1 MTLFWI
7 ICAALVLVAIAFV
20 AVPLLRATR
29 REDTGPARAALN
41 AEVYRDNLQELDR
54 ELADGVLSPEQ
65 HAIARAELDRR
76 ALVEAAVLDAED
88 ADRAAA
94 AASATG
100 GTPATSKVGADAT
113 APAASRRGRWLAS
126 GAFAMVPILTI
137 ATYLAIGNPAALAP
151 PDRQFLEM
159 VDSLAE
165 RMKTNP
171 GDPEGWVM
179 LARAY
184 QLTGRMP
191 EAVDAFEKAS
201 ALRPEDANLVASHA
215 DALAMVQGSLAG
227 RPFELIVKALKIDP
241 KNPTALALAATAAME
256 NGQFQESIA
265 LWSRLAAVVEPGS
278 RDRTAVDEAIEQV
291 RQIALAKGVKLAE
304 MPPPAAGAAANGAG
318 QGAAKGVAK
327 GVPKGDGAP
336 AAGGA
341 RISGEVTLAPE
352 LMRQAKPDES
362 VFIFARAVDGPP
374 LPLAVIRTTVKEL
387 PLQFTLDDSM
397 SMAPTAK
404 LSMHKQVVVSARVS
418 RSGDAKPQPGDLIGT
433 VQPVNVGATGV
444 QVRITD
450 VVR

>member
-7 ICAALVLVAIAFV
+7 LCAALVLLAIAFV
-20 AVPLLRATR
+20 VVPLLRATR
-29 REDTGPARAALN
+29 LEDTGPARAALN

-76 ALVEAAVLDAED
+76 ALVEADLLDAS
-88 ADRAAA
+88 AAAAAA
-94 AASATG
+94 AASVA
-100 GTPATSKVGADAT
+100 AT
-113 APAASRRGRWLAS
+113 AATAAGARGRAPARRGRWLVS

-165 RMKTNP
+165 RMKANP

-184 QLTGRMP
+184 QITGRMP
-191 EAVDAFEKAS
+191 EALDAFEKAS
-201 ALRPEDANLVASHA
+201 ALRPEDAGLLASHA
-215 DALAMVQGSLAG
+215 DALAMVQGSLEG
-227 RPFELIVKALKIDP
+227 RPFELIVKALKLDP

-256 NGQFQESIA
+256 NGQFQQSIA

-291 RQIALAKGVKLAE
+291 RQIALAKGVKLAAGT
-304 MPPPAAGAAANGAG
+304 PPVAGTAAGTTSTTPSTPAAAT
-318 QGAAKGVAK
+318 
-327 GVPKGDGAP
+327 AP
-336 AAGGA
+336 AGATPAARDA
-341 RISGEVTLAPE
+341 RISGEVSLAPE

-374 LPLAVIRTTVKEL
+374 LPLAVIRTTVQAL
-387 PLQFTLDDSM
+387 PLRFTLDDSS
-397 SMAPTAK
+397 SMAPGAK
-404 LSMHKQVVVSARVS
+404 LSMHRQVVVSARVS
-418 RSGDAKPQPGDLIGT
+418 RSGDAKPQPGDLVGS

-444 QVRITD
+444 KVLISD

>member
-7 ICAALVLVAIAFV
+7 LCAALVLLAIAFV
-20 AVPLLRATR
+20 VVPLLRATR
-29 REDTGPARAALN
+29 LEDTGPARAALN

-76 ALVEAAVLDAED
+76 ALVEADLLDAS
-88 ADRAAA
+88 AAAA
-94 AASATG
+94 AASVA
-100 GTPATSKVGADAT
+100 AT
-113 APAASRRGRWLAS
+113 AATAAAPAGARGRAPARRGRWLVS

-165 RMKTNP
+165 RMKSNP

-184 QLTGRMP
+184 QITGRMP
-191 EAVDAFEKAS
+191 EALDAFEKAS
-201 ALRPEDANLVASHA
+201 ALRPEDAGLLASHA
-215 DALAMVQGSLAG
+215 DALAMVQGSLQG
-227 RPFELIVKALKIDP
+227 RPFELIVKALKLDP

-291 RQIALAKGVKLAE
+291 RQIALAKGVKLAA
-304 MPPPAAGAAANGAG
+304 PPPAAGAAPGATASTAT
-318 QGAAKGVAK
+318 AAQP
-327 GVPKGDGAP
+327 VPAPPATAGSAAP

-341 RISGEVTLAPE
+341 RISGEVSLAPE

-374 LPLAVIRTTVKEL
+374 LPLAVIRTTVQAL
-387 PLQFTLDDSM
+387 PLRFTLDDSS
-397 SMAPTAK
+397 SMAPGAK
-404 LSMHKQVVVSARVS
+404 LSMHRQVVVSARVS
-418 RSGDAKPQPGDLIGT
+418 RSGDAKPQPGDLVGS

-444 QVRITD
+444 KVLISD